1 MNTAGAEMTAVDP
14 FRLGVALN
22 YSVFLYE
29 LMDDREGAMSVAR
42 NAFNESIALIDTI
55 SDETYRDS
63 TLIMQLIR
71 DNLSLWEMESQDDY
85 W

>member
-29 LMDDREGAMSVAR
+29 LMDDREGAMRVA
-42 NAFNESIALIDTI
+42 
-55 SDETYRDS
+55 
-63 TLIMQLIR
+63 
-71 DNLSLWEMESQDDY
+71 
-85 W
+85 